1 MEIGTPVW
9 IPDDTEVW
17 RPGEVVDRAGDG
29 SVTVRPTEGGRRL
42 GFAAADAATQVLR
55 RNAGF
60 VADVDDLILLPHLNE
75 PAILEAL
82 CARAKAG
89 KIYTA
94 TGPILLAVT
103 VRHQARVERPTGL
116 SHALRDVR
124 RPWRRRRT
132 CARWRCVR

>member
-82 CARAKAG
+82 CVRTRVAKVGVVSLTTTAHTTTRT
-89 KIYTA
+89 TA
-94 TGPILLAVT
+94 TT
-103 VRHQARVERPTGL
+103 T
-116 SHALRDVR
+116 
-124 RPWRRRRT
+124 T
-132 CARWRCVR
+132 TY